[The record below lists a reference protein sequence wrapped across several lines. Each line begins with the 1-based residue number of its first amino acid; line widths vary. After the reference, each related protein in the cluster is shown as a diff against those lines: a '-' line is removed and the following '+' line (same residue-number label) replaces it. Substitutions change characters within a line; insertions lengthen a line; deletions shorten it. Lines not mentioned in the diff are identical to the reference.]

1 MTKTEFIKKLAEK
14 QKITLAKAEKE
25 LNTFFEILVEGL
37 KEDNTVRLYG
47 LGKFELKTTKERV
60 GRNPK
65 NGKEYMIPSL
75 KMENDEVWIEKQGRK
90 IALNANT

>member
-65 NGKEYMIPSL
+65 NGKEYMIPSFKKIKFTASNAL
-75 KMENDEVWIEKQGRK
+75 MNRIENGE
-90 IALNANT
+90 

>member
-1 MTKTEFIKKLAEK
+1 MTRTEFIKKLAEK

-37 KEDNTVRLYG
+37 KEDNIVRLYG
-47 LGKFELKTTKERV
+47 LGKFEIKTTKERI

-65 NGKEYMIPSL
+65 NGKEYMIPSFKKIKFTASDVL
-75 KMENDEVWIEKQGRK
+75 MDKIENGE
-90 IALNANT
+90 

>member
-65 NGKEYMIPSL
+65 NGKEYMIPSFKKIKFTASDAL
-75 KMENDEVWIEKQGRK
+75 MDKIENGE
-90 IALNANT
+90 